1 MCWTPPPLNSSLV
14 LTRWN
19 AMCDT
24 RARVLAARVL
34 GERHPVMAAYCSQL
48 GTLYRVRQLVLSPSL
63 RVRVVALTWLPP
75 VIVLPGL
82 RLLGSSSADA
92 RACAG
97 ALGL

>member
-63 RVRVVALTWLPP
+63 RVRVVALTWLL
-75 VIVLPGL
+75 VSSGL

>member
-63 RVRVVALTWLPP
+63 RVRVVALTWLL
-75 VIVLPGL
+75 VSSGL
-82 RLLGSSSADA
+82 RLLGSSSANA

>member
-1 MCWTPPPLNSSLV
+1 M
-14 LTRWN
+14 
-19 AMCDT
+19 
-24 RARVLAARVL
+24 LAARVL

-63 RVRVVALTWLPP
+63 RVRVVALTWLL
-75 VIVLPGL
+75 VSSGL
-82 RLLGSSSADA
+82 RLLGSSSANA